1 MPNSDEA
8 AGFGQ
13 GRLPSELG
21 VNQEEKGLRWSFTTN
36 KVT

>member
-1 MPNSDEA
+1 MSNSDEA

-21 VNQEEKGLRWSFTTN
+21 VNQEEEGLRWSFTIN
-36 KVT
+36 NVI